1 MSNDT
6 NITSCMQVYI
16 VTGGYSSSSL
26 ASTETLLRDGGSS
39 WQSAASLPSA
49 RYGPRGIGLD
59 SGHFIVTGGDGE
71 GFCSIEY
78 LQNRVLD
85 ISV

>member
-1 MSNDT
+1 
-6 NITSCMQVYI
+6 MQVYI
-16 VTGGYSSSSL
+16 VAGGQGVAST
-26 ASTETLLRDGGSS
+26 STETLLRDGGSS